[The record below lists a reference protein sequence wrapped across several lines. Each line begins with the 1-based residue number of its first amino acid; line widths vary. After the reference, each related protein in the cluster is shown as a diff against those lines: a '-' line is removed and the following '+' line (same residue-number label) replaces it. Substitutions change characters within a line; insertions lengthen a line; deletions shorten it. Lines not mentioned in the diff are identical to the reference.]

1 MLYTS
6 AIGNQATVYV
16 EMAVKVNPIPGS
28 DGPFITLLESGV
40 TQCDLRMCPLGELRV
55 TRNGTSLAVTSG
67 LGMLTDVF
75 YHVGFKVTVS
85 DAAGVY
91 EVRVNGLSVLS
102 GSSVDTKNTA
112 NAWVDQIMFCVPTN
126 SLNYLDIDIVHAH
139 GSSLGRGVKTYDD
152 RKHHDG
158 TKDDFSDADLHGFHE
173 IAGLV
178 IADSIPA
185 RRLPGARG

>member
-1 MLYTS
+1 MPNVIFADSFDHYATADFLKGKYLSVGNSASIFAGGRNGTKCYRGANLFASNTVLYTS

-75 YHVGFKVTVS
+75 
-85 DAAGVY
+85 
-91 EVRVNGLSVLS
+91 
-102 GSSVDTKNTA
+102 
-112 NAWVDQIMFCVPTN
+112 
-126 SLNYLDIDIVHAH
+126 
-139 GSSLGRGVKTYDD
+139 
-152 RKHHDG
+152 
-158 TKDDFSDADLHGFHE
+158 
-173 IAGLV
+173 
-178 IADSIPA
+178 
-185 RRLPGARG
+185 